1 MNTFPPELKELS
13 AGDCR
18 FSEDDL
24 ILELNDGRTLTVPLV
39 WYPRLFP

>member
-1 MNTFPPELKELS
+1 MSDYLRIQQIT

-18 FSEDDL
+18 LSEDDL
-24 ILELNDGRTLTVPLV
+24 ILELNDGRTLTVPLA